1 MCRRTSR
8 NGGFWSVSKSLR
20 KTGSSQWATSRSE
33 SSGTNTWIARQTES
47 ATPAGRK
54 PRGTSC
60 RRTTSGSHGSSLRPK
75 WSMRWTGLASNIP
88 KWPARGAAPWKK
100 TGRFC
105 AKNAEQPRA
114 EPRRWPMVQLDH
126 GARPRLISSYGNLP
140 ESAEM
145 TETLMH
151 HAASVEAAG
160 RVHPPQGRKNC
171 SVVKRSVIRNGHK
184 SSISL
189 EDQFWDAL
197 REIADHEHM
206 AISALVAT
214 IDHGRTTN
222 NLSSAIRVF
231 VLDHFRR
238 SDRAKPET
246 APATK
251 HLHQSGTSP
260 PPPKMSHDE
269 GSRRPPHVFG
279 GDICRLSGKR
289 SHRPPVAVVPV
300 AAGYWTSVQLDHRD

>member
-1 MCRRTSR
+1 
-8 NGGFWSVSKSLR
+8 
-20 KTGSSQWATSRSE
+20 
-33 SSGTNTWIARQTES
+33 
-47 ATPAGRK
+47 
-54 PRGTSC
+54 
-60 RRTTSGSHGSSLRPK
+60 
-75 WSMRWTGLASNIP
+75 
-88 KWPARGAAPWKK
+88 
-100 TGRFC
+100 
-105 AKNAEQPRA
+105 
-114 EPRRWPMVQLDH
+114 
-126 GARPRLISSYGNLP
+126 
-140 ESAEM
+140 M

-160 RVHPPQGRKNC
+160 RVHPPQGRKNS

-246 APATK
+246 AAAAK
-251 HLHQSGTSP
+251 DL
-260 PPPKMSHDE
+260 
-269 GSRRPPHVFG
+269 SR
-279 GDICRLSGKR
+279 
-289 SHRPPVAVVPV
+289 
-300 AAGYWTSVQLDHRD
+300 

>member
-1 MCRRTSR
+1 
-8 NGGFWSVSKSLR
+8 
-20 KTGSSQWATSRSE
+20 
-33 SSGTNTWIARQTES
+33 
-47 ATPAGRK
+47 
-54 PRGTSC
+54 
-60 RRTTSGSHGSSLRPK
+60 
-75 WSMRWTGLASNIP
+75 
-88 KWPARGAAPWKK
+88 
-100 TGRFC
+100 
-105 AKNAEQPRA
+105 
-114 EPRRWPMVQLDH
+114 
-126 GARPRLISSYGNLP
+126 
-140 ESAEM
+140 M

-160 RVHPPQGRKNC
+160 RVHPPQGRKNS

-222 NLSSAIRVF
+222 NLSSAIRVH

-246 APATK
+246 AAATK
-251 HLHQSGTSP
+251 DL
-260 PPPKMSHDE
+260 
-269 GSRRPPHVFG
+269 SR
-279 GDICRLSGKR
+279 
-289 SHRPPVAVVPV
+289 
-300 AAGYWTSVQLDHRD
+300 